1 MTAAESEVPMPMKKV
16 YRRLERWRSRRTGRS
31 KIPAAI
37 WTAAGQLA
45 REHGVSRVAE
55 VLGLEF
61 NHLKRMSEV
70 AEPGAS
76 KRRARPPAFVELIAP
91 EPSGRRPCV
100 IEIEGQRGKLRI
112 ELNGTADEVASVS
125 RALWEMLA

>member
-1 MTAAESEVPMPMKKV
+1 M
-16 YRRLERWRSRRTGRS
+16 
-31 KIPAAI
+31 
-37 WTAAGQLA
+37 
-45 REHGVSRVAE
+45 AE

-61 NHLKRMSEV
+61 NHLKRMSQV
-70 AEPGAS
+70 TEPGAS

-91 EPSGRRPCV
+91 HAMGARPCV

-112 ELNGTADEVASVS
+112 ELNGTFDELASVS